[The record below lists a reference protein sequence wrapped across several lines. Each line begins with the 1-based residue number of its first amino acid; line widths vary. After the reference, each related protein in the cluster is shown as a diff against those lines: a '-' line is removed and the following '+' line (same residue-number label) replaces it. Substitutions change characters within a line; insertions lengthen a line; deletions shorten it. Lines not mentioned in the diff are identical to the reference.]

1 MPRMILKYPACIC
14 GNRSYGRIL
23 KVKQAQIIRCKS
35 CGLART
41 FPVPNPNYANYHC
54 DFPESEE
61 SPQIAKRYYSI
72 VSSQVRYFKKQGKL
86 LDVGCSVG
94 WGLECASQMGFES
107 YGIEIDKQRAELANK
122 PGLNVFC
129 GQLEDAQHPDKEFDV
144 IVANHVL
151 EHILELNKF
160 ITESKRILKDDG
172 VLAIGVPNYKSL
184 IVSWKR
190 ERWSAW
196 CVKYHIWHFEPKTL
210 RNIFRKHSLSPK
222 KIFKD
227 SDYKKYQGFRKLT
240 YLLID
245 VINQGD
251 SLIVVFEKHRGSYL

>member
-1 MPRMILKYPACIC
+1 MPRLTSKYPGCIC
-14 GNRSYGRIL
+14 GNRSHETIL
-23 KVKQAQIIRCKS
+23 KVKQAQIIKCKS

-41 FPVPNPNYANYHC
+41 FPVPSPNYANYHC

-61 SPQIAKRYYSI
+61 SPQMAKRYYSI
-72 VSSQVRYFKKQGKL
+72 VLSQVRYFKNEGKL

-94 WGLECASQMGFES
+94 WGLECANEIGFES
-107 YGIEIDKQRAELANK
+107 YGIEIDKQSADLANK
-122 PGLNVFC
+122 RGLNVFC
-129 GQLEDAQHPDKEFDV
+129 GYLEHAQYPDKEFDV
-144 IVANHVL
+144 IVVNHVI
-151 EHILELNKF
+151 EHILDLDKF

-184 IVSWKR
+184 IVNWKR
-190 ERWSAW
+190 ERWFAW

-210 RNIFRKHSLSPK
+210 CNMLKRYGFLPK
-222 KIFKD
+222 KIFKN
-227 SDYKKYQGFRKLT
+227 SDYKKYKGLRRLK

-251 SLIVVFEKHRGSYL
+251 SLIVVFGKRNVSYL